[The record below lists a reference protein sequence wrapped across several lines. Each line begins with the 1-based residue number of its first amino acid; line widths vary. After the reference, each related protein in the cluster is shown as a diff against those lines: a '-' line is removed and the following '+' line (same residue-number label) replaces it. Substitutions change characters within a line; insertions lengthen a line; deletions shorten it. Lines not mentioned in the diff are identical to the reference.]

1 MKGNGLE
8 LIEMER
14 SSPADNIML
23 KTETYELLNK
33 ADCRKVAPQLP
44 TRLPLQSLSHTCM
57 SRQQVVILIAL
68 LSHVAMFEEIV
79 SIVGLVLERQC

>member
-8 LIEMER
+8 LNEMER

-23 KTETYELLNK
+23 QTETYELLNN

-44 TRLPLQSLSHTCM
+44 TRLPL
-57 SRQQVVILIAL
+57 
-68 LSHVAMFEEIV
+68 
-79 SIVGLVLERQC
+79 